1 MPPKGS
7 RKRAAVDDYEDD
19 GGFVEDAPKSKK
31 TKAAPVK
38 EAKGKTEASESQY
51 WEVCTSRAFVCKSQL
66 MKLTARTH
74 SPRADQRVQGQAAGR
89 LSRVLRERRGDASG
103 QEGRSKSSSLYRFEQ

>member
-1 MPPKGS
+1 MPPKGSS

-38 EAKGKTEASESQY
+38 EAKSKTEASESQY
-51 WEVCTSRAFVCKSQL
+51 WEVC
-66 MKLTARTH
+66 
-74 SPRADQRVQGQAAGR
+74 AAI
-89 LSRVLRERRGDASG
+89 ASVRKP
-103 QEGRSKSSSLYRFEQ
+103 ELI

>member
-1 MPPKGS
+1 LTVPLRQTRTSPRNPSKMPPKGSS

-38 EAKGKTEASESQY
+38 EAKSKTEASESQY
-51 WEVCTSRAFVCKSQL
+51 WEVCESRTFGHKPEL
-66 MKLTARTH
+66 I
-74 SPRADQRVQGQAAGR
+74 
-89 LSRVLRERRGDASG
+89 
-103 QEGRSKSSSLYRFEQ
+103 

>member
-7 RKRAAVDDYEDD
+7 RKRAASEEYEAD

-38 EAKGKTEASESQY
+38 EAKSKSSAKSEDSENQY
-51 WEVCTSRAFVCKSQL
+51 WEVSQVNHEQL
-66 MKLTARTH
+66 DVKQELT
-74 SPRADQRVQGQAAGR
+74 
-89 LSRVLRERRGDASG
+89 
-103 QEGRSKSSSLYRFEQ
+103 